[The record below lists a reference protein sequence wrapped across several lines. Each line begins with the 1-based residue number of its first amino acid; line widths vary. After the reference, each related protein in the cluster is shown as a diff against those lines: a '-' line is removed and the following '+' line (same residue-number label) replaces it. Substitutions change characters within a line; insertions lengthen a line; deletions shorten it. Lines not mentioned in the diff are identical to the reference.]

1 MQTQQGANRAPVQGI
16 VFDFDGT
23 LAELHLDFQVMK
35 QKVAGLANAF
45 FDTPVSPNSDPA
57 LEWIEA
63 LSAELAVIDP
73 DAVAEFQSRCRLMI
87 TDMEIKAAR
96 RGRLFPSVLEDL
108 KTLRDQKIKLGVITR
123 NCTAAVRMVF
133 PEISQ
138 RVDVFL
144 AREDAPRVKPHPDH
158 LLRAIQALGLHP
170 EVCLM
175 VGDHRIDM
183 QTARQAG
190 VRCAAVCTGHMSEA
204 DLRKE
209 HPDFLAQ
216 DVQVLLQDLA
226 AREVLWNGK

>member
-1 MQTQQGANRAPVQGI
+1 MQHIQTVNTAPIQGI

-35 QKVAGLANAF
+35 QAVAGLAGAF
-45 FDTPVSPNSDPA
+45 LERPVNPDSRPA

-63 LSAELAVIDP
+63 LSEELAGIDP
-73 DAVAEFQSRCRLMI
+73 DSASEFQSRCRLMI

-96 RGRLFPSVLEDL
+96 KGKLFPSVLEAL
-108 KTLRDQKIKLGVITR
+108 QTLRDQNIKLGVITR
-123 NCTAAVRMVF
+123 NCTAAVKIVF

-158 LLRAIQALGLHP
+158 LLRAVKALGLPP
-170 EVCLM
+170 EACLM
-175 VGDHRIDM
+175 VGDHRIDI

-204 DLRKE
+204 ALLKE
-209 HPDFLAQ
+209 QPDFLA
-216 DVQVLLQDLA
+216 DNVQILLQDLD
-226 AREVLWNGK
+226 RELLWNEK